1 MNLSRRSRLSLCQF
15 LALFDFDTLVVLFDK
30 YGIQTDDLLHL
41 RAFKGPVATAAIRD
55 AVIEATGEQ
64 IGDVLGEALRT
75 SGALRYQ
82 IVPRYR
88 FDERWNDLLLCL
100 ELDGYRRGQDESERE
115 TDTFVPTEP
124 AIEGVQ
130 AVEDDLA
137 AELQRSGLP
146 DADDIAR
153 VIEKSA
159 DAFLHCDFNACLGN
173 ARVALQSL
181 AKSISQQRRASH
193 LGSFDPSKWGQVAAY
208 LRVSRFITK
217 QQEAGLTGVFSF
229 TSPGSHTPV
238 GFSEQEFARL
248 GRSLALGFC
257 YFMVKRFNADRQ

>member
-15 LALFDFDTLVVLFDK
+15 LDLFDKDSLVVLFEK
-30 YGIQTDDLLHL
+30 HGLRTDDLSNQW
-41 RAFKGPVATAAIRD
+41 GGTSVTAAVRE
-55 AVIEATGEQ
+55 AVLAASGEQ
-64 IGDVLGEALRT
+64 IGNVLEEALRT
-75 SGALRYQ
+75 HGALRYQ
-82 IVPRYR
+82 ISPRYR
-88 FDERWNDLLLCL
+88 FDDRWNDLILCL
-100 ELDGYRRGQDESERE
+100 ELDGYRRGQDEYERD

-137 AELQRSGLP
+137 AELQRSGLS
-146 DADDIAR
+146 DAGDIAR
-153 VIEKSA
+153 VIENSA
-159 DAFLHCDFNACLGN
+159 DAFLRGDFNGCLGN

-181 AKSISQQRRASH
+181 ATSIAQHRQANHPRS
-193 LGSFDPSKWGQVAAY
+193 LDKSKWGQVAAY
-208 LRVSRFITK
+208 LRVSGFITE

-229 TSPGSHTPV
+229 ASPGSHTPV

-257 YFMVKRFNADRQ
+257 YFLVKHFNADPQ